1 MSEREP
7 ANPER
12 IVLEGGHVRLEP
24 LRVAHVSALVA
35 AASEDRSTYGFTYVP
50 DGLAATEA
58 YVASAV
64 VDREAGRAVPF
75 ATIDRSSGRVVGTTR
90 FATFGYYAWD
100 GDNPQQRG
108 DHLPDDVEIGWT
120 WLAASAQRTPI
131 NTEAKLLMLG
141 QAFESW
147 RVHVVRLK
155 TDARNKRS
163 WNAILRLGAEHDGVL
178 RAAQPASDGA
188 MRDTAYFSIVDAQ
201 WPSVR
206 DGLHAKLGR

>member
-1 MSEREP
+1 MPDREP

-12 IVLEGGHVRLEP
+12 LVLEGTHVRLEP

-58 YVASAV
+58 YVASAII
-64 VDREAGRAVPF
+64 DREAGRCVPF
-75 ATIDRSSGRVVGTTR
+75 ATIDGSSGRVVGTTR
-90 FATFGYYAWD
+90 FATFGHYAWE
-100 GDNPQQRG
+100 GASVHQRG
-108 DHLPDDVEIGWT
+108 EHLPDDVEIGWT

-131 NTEAKLLMLG
+131 NTEAKLLMLSH
-141 QAFESW
+141 AFENW

-155 TDARNKRS
+155 TDSRNERS
-163 WNAILRLGAEHDGVL
+163 RSAILRLGAQHDGIL

-188 MRDTAYFSIVDAQ
+188 MRDTAYFSILETE
-201 WPSVR
+201 WPRVR
-206 DGLHAKLGR
+206 AGLRTKLER